1 MKYLLASAL
10 LSVFIY
16 VSVFPQAND
25 SIKSESS
32 FTMDK
37 FDPDTAIEHY
47 LNTISPEENAIS
59 DKYATGNNWQ
69 LLWSFLAEI
78 VVAVIFL
85 FFGLS
90 KWMKKISLRVR
101 NVNIQNLIYLIF
113 YFIFSFIIVFPYEF
127 YTGFVREHRFGLSN
141 MSFGEWFGEELLGL
155 LISVILVGLLL
166 LVIYYTIRKAKDRWW
181 IWAGG
186 IGTLFII
193 LVIYISPVLL
203 APLFNEYSE
212 LPSGP
217 LKEEILSLAR
227 ANGIPTDKVYQFD
240 ASKQSKRISA
250 NVSGI
255 GNTIRISLNDNLL
268 NRCNTEEIKAVMAH
282 EMGHYVLNHVQ
293 SMILLFSLMFFLGFW
308 LLHISFRWI
317 WNKWGK
323 QLNISGL
330 SDIAGLPLIM
340 VLLAFFIL
348 LSTPFVNNIVRSDEV
363 EADIFGLNAAREPDG
378 FASVA
383 MMLSEYRKV
392 SPARWEEVIF
402 CDHPS
407 PRSRVV
413 MAMKWKAENLD
424 KQPKST
430 EYVKE

>member
-1 MKYLLASAL
+1 
-10 LSVFIY
+10 
-16 VSVFPQAND
+16 
-25 SIKSESS
+25 
-32 FTMDK
+32 
-37 FDPDTAIEHY
+37 
-47 LNTISPEENAIS
+47 
-59 DKYATGNNWQ
+59 
-69 LLWSFLAEI
+69 
-78 VVAVIFL
+78 
-85 FFGLS
+85 
-90 KWMKKISLRVR
+90 
-101 NVNIQNLIYLIF
+101 
-113 YFIFSFIIVFPYEF
+113 
-127 YTGFVREHRFGLSN
+127 

-155 LISVILVGLLL
+155 LVSVILFGLLL
-166 LVIYYTIRKAKDRWW
+166 LAIYFAIRRVKDRWW

-186 IGTLFII
+186 ISTLFII

-212 LPSGP
+212 LPNGP

-227 ANGIPTDKVYQFD
+227 ANGIPANKVYQFD

-250 NVSGI
+250 NVNGI

-293 SMILLFSLMFFLGFW
+293 GMILLFSLMFFIGFW

-317 WNKWGK
+317 WKKWGK
-323 QLNISGL
+323 QLNISGI
-330 SDIAGLPLIM
+330 SDIGGLPLIM
-340 VLLAFFIL
+340 VLLAFYLL
-348 LSTPFVNNIVRSDEV
+348 LSTPLINNIVRSNEV

-392 SPARWEEVIF
+392 SPGHWEEVIF

-407 PRSRVV
+407 PRSRVM

-424 KQPKST
+424 SEQKSD
-430 EYVKE
+430 ELIKD